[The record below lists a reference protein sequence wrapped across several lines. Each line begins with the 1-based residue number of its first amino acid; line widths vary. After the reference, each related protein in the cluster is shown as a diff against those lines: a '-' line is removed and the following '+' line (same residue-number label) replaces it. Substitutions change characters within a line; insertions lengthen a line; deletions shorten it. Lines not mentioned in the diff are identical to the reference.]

1 MKSSN
6 QRIKDSGN
14 SSKTGKMK
22 IYRPFGSFL
31 ALVVLIAIGCG
42 GPKQLIVKEKSRDS
56 GPPAW
61 MSQAVTHPEYLYFV
75 GLTDRAK
82 SLKEGRDQARQDAA
96 SQASSY
102 IGIRISTDTFIQ
114 DSTTQSS
121 TFVNEQTRSSTDA
134 SISFLEVTDEY
145 YVKTSRTAGNF
156 FEETYAVYVLCRFPK
171 ASARKEKERQAESA
185 QRDGALALAMYQNA
199 LVELDQDQPMAAFE
213 KIIRA
218 QTLLFSISD
227 NIVLDHPDI
236 QNTRIL
242 AAAVSLKQQSLEK
255 RSRTI
260 HLNGKTPYGLAFSGA
275 FAKAMSNHDFELN
288 PAIDAT
294 RFRLTA
300 TITLH
305 EGKQIWDQFQYI
317 ANYTYGIDDLWTSNT
332 ITGGSS
338 ESKAFAGSKE
348 MAAQNAVVEAAT
360 DIGMATGKRL
370 DAYLSKN
377 NK

>member
-1 MKSSN
+1 
-6 QRIKDSGN
+6 
-14 SSKTGKMK
+14 
-22 IYRPFGSFL
+22 
-31 ALVVLIAIGCG
+31 
-42 GPKQLIVKEKSRDS
+42 
-56 GPPAW
+56 
-61 MSQAVTHPEYLYFV
+61 
-75 GLTDRAK
+75 TDRAK

-96 SQASSY
+96 NQASSY

-185 QRDGALALAMYQNA
+185 QKDGALALAMYQNA
-199 LVELDQDQPMAAFE
+199 LVELDQNQSMAAFE

-218 QTLLFSISD
+218 QALLSSISD
-227 NIVLDHPDI
+227 NLVLDHPDI

-288 PAIDAT
+288 PAIDAI

-317 ANYTYGIDDLWTSNT
+317 ADYTYGIDDLWTSNT

-360 DIGMATGKRL
+360 DIGLATGKRL

>member
-1 MKSSN
+1 MKTSRHVRSL
-6 QRIKDSGN
+6 
-14 SSKTGKMK
+14 
-22 IYRPFGSFL
+22 F
-31 ALVVLIAIGCG
+31 ALILLIAIGCG

-56 GPPAW
+56 GPPTW
-61 MSQAVTHPEYLYFV
+61 MSQAVTHHEYLYFV

-96 SQASSY
+96 NQASSY
-102 IGIRISTDTFIQ
+102 IGIRISSDTFIQ

-134 SISFLEVTDEY
+134 SISFLEVMDEY

-156 FEETYAVYVLCRFPK
+156 YEETYAVYVLCRFPK
-171 ASARKEKERQAESA
+171 ASARKEKERQSETA
-185 QRDGALALAMYQNA
+185 QRDGTLALALYQDA
-199 LVELDQDQPMAAFE
+199 LVELDRNQPMAAFE
-213 KIIRA
+213 KISRA
-218 QTLLFSISD
+218 QTLLSGISD
-227 NIVLDHPDI
+227 DVALNHPDI
-236 QNTRIL
+236 RNTQNL
-242 AAAVSLKQQSLEK
+242 SAAVSLKQQDLEK

-260 HLNGKTPYGLAFSGA
+260 NLHGNTPYGPAFNGAFS
-275 FAKAMSNHDFELN
+275 KAISSHDFELN

-300 TITLH
+300 TIVLH

-317 ANYTYGIDDLWTSNT
+317 AAYTYGIKDLWTSNT

-348 MAAQNAVVEAAT
+348 MAAQNAVVEAAI
-360 DIGMATGKRL
+360 DIGLAAGKRL
-370 DAYLSKN
+370 EAYLSQN
-377 NK
+377 TE

>member
-1 MKSSN
+1 
-6 QRIKDSGN
+6 
-14 SSKTGKMK
+14 
-22 IYRPFGSFL
+22 
-31 ALVVLIAIGCG
+31 
-42 GPKQLIVKEKSRDS
+42 
-56 GPPAW
+56 
-61 MSQAVTHPEYLYFV
+61 
-75 GLTDRAK
+75 
-82 SLKEGRDQARQDAA
+82 
-96 SQASSY
+96 
-102 IGIRISTDTFIQ
+102 
-114 DSTTQSS
+114 
-121 TFVNEQTRSSTDA
+121 
-134 SISFLEVTDEY
+134 
-145 YVKTSRTAGNF
+145 
-156 FEETYAVYVLCRFPK
+156 
-171 ASARKEKERQAESA
+171 
-185 QRDGALALAMYQNA
+185 
-199 LVELDQDQPMAAFE
+199 MAAFE